1 MGGCRVKVLV
11 VGAGPA
17 GVATALLLARY
28 GVDVKL
34 VERERSFERVFRGE
48 GLMPLGIDAL
58 FEMGLEGVLQ
68 SVPGRRVDSWD
79 IWIDGEEVFVI
90 PEPVEEL
97 GERAMR
103 VVSQPALL
111 EKLVEEA
118 SGCPSYSFERG
129 ARFRG
134 LLHDRDGRVVGA
146 ALEKWEGREEV
157 RADLVI
163 GCDGRGSLVRKR
175 AGLVLELLP
184 EQYDVLW
191 FKLPAPERL
200 REGCSIMIAVAAKE
214 YPAICYTSWDGRLQY
229 GLVMPKGGLK
239 DIRGKDWVSLAVR
252 SAPSWLAEHVVAHR
266 DEIEGPT
273 RLNVLVGRA
282 PAWITPGV
290 LLLGDAAH
298 PMSPVRAQG
307 INLALRDAVVAAN
320 HLVPVLRN
328 AAEPSTV
335 DAACRAVQAEREPE
349 IVRAQKL
356 QMQEA
361 GGQGDAHAGNWRF
374 VFAKHAARLL
384 GRYRWAQKAW
394 LRRQHDLRFGSTEV
408 KLRVSP

>member
-118 SGCPSYSFERG
+118 SRCPSFSFERG
-129 ARFRG
+129 TRV
-134 LLHDRDGRVVGA
+134 RDLIRDAGGRVVGA
-146 ALEKWEGREEV
+146 ELETENGPRKAWT
-157 RADLVI
+157 DLVV
-163 GCDGRGSLVRKR
+163 GC
-175 AGLVLELLP
+175 
-184 EQYDVLW
+184 
-191 FKLPAPERL
+191 
-200 REGCSIMIAVAAKE
+200 
-214 YPAICYTSWDGRLQY
+214 
-229 GLVMPKGGLK
+229 
-239 DIRGKDWVSLAVR
+239 
-252 SAPSWLAEHVVAHR
+252 
-266 DEIEGPT
+266 
-273 RLNVLVGRA
+273 
-282 PAWITPGV
+282 
-290 LLLGDAAH
+290 
-298 PMSPVRAQG
+298 
-307 INLALRDAVVAAN
+307 
-320 HLVPVLRN
+320 
-328 AAEPSTV
+328 
-335 DAACRAVQAEREPE
+335 
-349 IVRAQKL
+349 
-356 QMQEA
+356 
-361 GGQGDAHAGNWRF
+361 
-374 VFAKHAARLL
+374 
-384 GRYRWAQKAW
+384 
-394 LRRQHDLRFGSTEV
+394 
-408 KLRVSP
+408 